1 LLEKKQIL
9 DIIQYW
15 LNLKEA
21 NAIGEANWKELYTF
35 KSYYGLD
42 DLSAQ
47 SLELLAQSFLPGVDD
62 A

>member
-1 LLEKKQIL
+1 
-9 DIIQYW
+9 

-21 NAIGEANWKELYTF
+21 NANGEANWKELYTF
-35 KSYYGLD
+35 KSYYGID